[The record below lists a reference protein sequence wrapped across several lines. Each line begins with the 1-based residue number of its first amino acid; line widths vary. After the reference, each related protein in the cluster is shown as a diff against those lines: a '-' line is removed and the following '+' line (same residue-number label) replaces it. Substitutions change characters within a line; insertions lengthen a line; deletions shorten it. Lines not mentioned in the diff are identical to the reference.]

1 MGRLDGKIALIT
13 GGARGLGAAMGQ
25 AMAAEGAAVALTD
38 ILTEEGERTAAQL
51 RETGAKAIFLQ
62 QDVTVE
68 ARWDAVIAEVSQQ
81 LGPVNVL
88 VNNAGIAEI
97 GSIEDASF
105 EEWRRTMSINLD
117 GVFLGT
123 RAGVRAMKG
132 GGQGGAKGGSI
143 INISSIEGIVGNPL
157 IVAYNAAKGGVRLL
171 TKSAALYCAEKKYP
185 IRVNSIHPGFTLTA
199 MVTEGFAAAP
209 PELAEA
215 AVAMTPLQRLGQPPE
230 IAAGAVFLASDE
242 ASFVTGSELVIDGGF
257 TAH

>member
-13 GGARGLGAAMGQ
+13 GGARGLGAEMGR

-38 ILTEEGERTAAQL
+38 ILTSEGEATAAAL
-51 RETGAKAIFLQ
+51 RETGANAIFLE
-62 QDVTVE
+62 QDVTDE
-68 ARWDAVIAEVSQQ
+68 ARWDAVIAETTQK
-81 LGPVNVL
+81 LGPLSVL

-97 GSIEDASF
+97 GSIEDTSF
-105 EEWRRTMSINLD
+105 EAWRRTQSINLD

-123 RAGVRAMKG
+123 RAGVRAMKN
-132 GGQGGAKGGSI
+132 GQGGSI

-185 IRVNSIHPGFTLTA
+185 IRVNSMHPGFTLTA

-242 ASFVTGSELVIDGGF
+242 ASFVTGSELVMDGGF